1 MRRIVMFNRVTPEA
15 YFSANDGSLGWV
27 VAEPELDKGATEGM
41 SDTDTILFGRRTY
54 DMFESFWPTVLD
66 DSPDAPDPHAPQRRS
81 PEIRAM
87 ATWINDATKLV
98 FSRTKKAV
106 TWKNSHLLGDF
117 DPGAINVIKEQPGK
131 DIMVFGSGSIVTL
144 LSQHGLI
151 DEYQFIMSPL
161 LLGGGK
167 PLFGAMPSGLR
178 LELREATAF
187 PSGNVRLRYARRG

>member
-1 MRRIVMFNRVTPEA
+1 MFNRVTPEG

-54 DMFESFWPTVLD
+54 DMFESFWPTVLE

-81 PEIRAM
+81 PEISAM
-87 ATWINDATKLV
+87 ATWINNATKLV

-106 TWKNSHLLGDF
+106 TWKNSRLLGGF
-117 DPGAINVIKEQPGK
+117 DPGAINAIKEQPGK

-167 PLFGAMPSGLR
+167 PLFGTMPSGLR
-178 LELREATAF
+178 LELREAKAF
-187 PSGNVRLRYARRG
+187 PSGNVRLRYARPA